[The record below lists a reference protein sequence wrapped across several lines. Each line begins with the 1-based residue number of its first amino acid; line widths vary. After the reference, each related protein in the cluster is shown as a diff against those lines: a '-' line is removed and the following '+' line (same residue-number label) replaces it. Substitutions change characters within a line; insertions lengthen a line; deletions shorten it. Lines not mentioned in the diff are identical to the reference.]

1 MKKKYIDVEKL
12 HRDFIFKCSRNC
24 SECDYNTFLS
34 DIERCGL
41 IEEQPTVSEQEIR
54 DKVIG
59 EFIHRIDKECGY
71 HNGENKNLSRE
82 MLLRIAEQMKES
94 EETTIL

>member
-54 DKVIG
+54 DKVID
-59 EFIHRIDKECGY
+59 EFAEKMKYVAYQWFKYGTMAIGMIDE
-71 HNGENKNLSRE
+71 
-82 MLLRIAEQMKES
+82 IAEQMKGECY
-94 EETTIL
+94 EH